1 MIARFKEPIGDIV
14 ILINN
19 NGKGE
24 AVVTNN
30 YIPIQKTYVIRDWTF
45 TVNYRLS
52 YRIKINK
59 LAELYRIE
67 TTIVH
72 YSPVE
77 Y

>member
-1 MIARFKEPIGDIV
+1 MIARFKEPIGDII
-14 ILINN
+14 ILIDDKGN
-19 NGKGE
+19 GE
-24 AVVTNN
+24 AVVCNN
-30 YIPIQKTYVIRDWTF
+30 YIPIQKTYVVRDWTF

-52 YRIKINK
+52 YRIKVDK

-72 YSPVE
+72 YSPIE